1 MADSTVQVF
10 ILSKKQHDI
19 LTVDDMIKQQVEENI
34 KILNE
39 NSETVK
45 LSKLA
50 DSKNATDAANEE
62 KKDPSSNKINS
73 AGNKKRIKNE
83 KTELKKEEQIE

>member
-39 NSETVK
+39 NIEAVK
-45 LSKLA
+45 LSKMA
-50 DSKNATDAANEE
+50 E
-62 KKDPSSNKINS
+62 
-73 AGNKKRIKNE
+73 G
-83 KTELKKEEQIE
+83 